1 MISTSDPCTVN
12 QTPPM
17 HGRVGG
23 RPALLMLR
31 GFRRRRWSGGGI
43 ALALAFA
50 LLLPACHGSGSPH
63 PPTSTGPAT
72 SSTDSAEAIA
82 RRDAL
87 AAYQAM
93 WADMAAAA
101 RTADYKSPL
110 LPQHATQAA
119 LSLLVRGLYTDKRL
133 GIVVKGRPVT
143 NARVVSVSSLS
154 NPTTAQIVDCFDD
167 THWLNY
173 KVTGGLQNKVPGGL
187 HHTTATVTKINGVW
201 KVTRLHV
208 EASGTCTEPSP
219 SPSPSA

>member
-1 MISTSDPCTVN
+1 VIRTNDPCTVN
-12 QTPPM
+12 RTRPM
-17 HGRVGG
+17 RGRVSGPPVH
-23 RPALLMLR
+23 RMLC
-31 GFRRRRWSGGGI
+31 GFREESWSGRGAVL
-43 ALALAFA
+43 ALALV
-50 LLLPACHGSGSPH
+50 LLLPACHGGGSS
-63 PPTSTGPAT
+63 PPSHSPTVPA
-72 SSTDSAEAIA
+72 SPDSASDIA

-110 LPQHATQAA
+110 LPQHAAKAA

-133 GIVVKGRPVT
+133 GIVVKGHPVT
-143 NARVVSVSSLS
+143 HARVVSVSPSS

-173 KVTGGLQNKVPGGL
+173 KVTGGLQNNVPGGL
-187 HHTTATVTKINGVW
+187 HHTTATVTEIDGAW
-201 KVTRLHV
+201 KVIELHV
-208 EASGTCTEPSP
+208 EASGTCKEPSS

>member
-1 MISTSDPCTVN
+1 MC
-12 QTPPM
+12 
-17 HGRVGG
+17 GRGGG
-23 RPALLMLR
+23 RPAHLLLGEGRVR
-31 GFRRRRWSGGGI
+31 GAARWPGACV
-43 ALALAFA
+43 ALALAVV
-50 LLLPACHGSGSPH
+50 LLLPACHSGTPPPPSRTLT
-63 PPTSTGPAT
+63 PPTGPV
-72 SSTDSAEAIA
+72 DSA

-110 LPQHATQAA
+110 LPQHAAKAA

-133 GIVVKGRPVT
+133 GIVVKGHPVT
-143 NARVVSVSSLS
+143 NARVENLSPPS

-173 KVTGGLQNKVPGGL
+173 KVTGGLQNNVPGGL

-201 KVTRLHV
+201 KVTQLHV
-208 EASGTCTEPSP
+208 EAPGTCKEPSP
-219 SPSPSA
+219 SP